1 MLAGKLL
8 QDPKLLDIGRHGLE
22 TTGSMK
28 VHFVSDAGSFR
39 ILGYLI
45 LGSL

>member
-22 TTGSMK
+22 TTGSRN
-28 VHFVSDAGSFR
+28 VRFVSAARAVSV
-39 ILGYLI
+39 GYGLQ
-45 LGSL
+45 STEA